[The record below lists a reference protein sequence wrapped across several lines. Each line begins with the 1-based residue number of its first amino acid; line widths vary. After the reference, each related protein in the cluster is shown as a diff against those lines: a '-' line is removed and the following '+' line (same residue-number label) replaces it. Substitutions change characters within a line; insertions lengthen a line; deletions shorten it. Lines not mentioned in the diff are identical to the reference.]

1 MIALGIGSVYLIRGG
16 CYVINEAVNSFDCA
30 SALLRM
36 TLSVISEVSE
46 LKTSLTWFK
55 MFESNIGGLL
65 IYDEWRV
72 EPRVILPST
81 LTNNVFILC

>member
-1 MIALGIGSVYLIRGG
+1 MSSMK
-16 CYVINEAVNSFDCA
+16 AVNSFDCA
-30 SALLRM
+30 SELLRM

-55 MFESNIGGLL
+55 MFESNIGLL

-81 LTNNVFILC
+81 LTNNVFILCQFSQNA

>member
-1 MIALGIGSVYLIRGG
+1 MSSMK
-16 CYVINEAVNSFDCA
+16 AVNSFDCA
-30 SALLRM
+30 SELLRM

-55 MFESNIGGLL
+55 MFESNIGLL

-81 LTNNVFILC
+81 LANNVFILC

>member
-1 MIALGIGSVYLIRGG
+1 MSSMK
-16 CYVINEAVNSFDCA
+16 AVNSFDCA
-30 SALLRM
+30 SVLLRM

-46 LKTSLTWFK
+46 LKTYLTWFK
-55 MFESNIGGLL
+55 MFESNIGLL

-81 LTNNVFILC
+81 LTNNVFILCQFSQNA